1 MVKLYSYNSSTEVS
15 LNIITTTSAARLS
28 SNESRDSYDTP
39 VHSHYNNTF
48 TVRVTAS
55 TNNTM
60 PMHLVR

>member
-15 LNIITTTSAARLS
+15 LNIITTAAARLS
-28 SNESRDSYDTP
+28 SKESRDSYDTP